1 MTPLKKFFRQL
12 FQQQDER
19 KLNTSGDFADNIDF
33 ESRVFEIAEEHGLSP
48 DAVLNM
54 ASLAAE
60 EYNEKLANWHK
71 LTPRQQ
77 EVAALICRGDTNR
90 EIARRLNI
98 SVSTVKTHIRYILP
112 KFGVNSKDQL
122 QQYFEDW
129 DFSNFDWTRH
139 TSTPH
144 TGRPPV

>member
-1 MTPLKKFFRQL
+1 MTPLRKFLRQL
-12 FQQQDER
+12 FQQQDEE
-19 KLNTSGDFADNIDF
+19 KHFSDEAPADF
-33 ESRVFEIAEEHGLSP
+33 ENRLFEIADEHGISP
-48 DAVLNM
+48 NAVLKM

-60 EYNEKLANWHK
+60 EYNEKVVNWRK

-77 EVAALICRGDTNR
+77 EVAALICGGDTNR

-112 KFGVNSKDQL
+112 KFGLNSKDQL

-129 DFSNFDWTRH
+129 DFSHFD
-139 TSTPH
+139 
-144 TGRPPV
+144 

>member
-1 MTPLKKFFRQL
+1 MTPLKKFLQQL
-12 FQQQDER
+12 FQQQEEKIQD
-19 KLNTSGDFADNIDF
+19 LSGEVPDGLDF

-60 EYNEKLANWHK
+60 EYNEKVANWRK

-77 EVAALICRGDTNR
+77 EVAALICRGYTNR
-90 EIARRLNI
+90 EIARQLNI
-98 SVSTVKTHIRYILP
+98 AVSTVKTHIRSILP
-112 KFGVNSKDQL
+112 KFGVSSKDQL

-129 DFSNFDWTRH
+129 DFSYFY
-139 TSTPH
+139 
-144 TGRPPV
+144 

>member
-1 MTPLKKFFRQL
+1 MTLLKKFFQQL
-12 FQQQDER
+12 FQQQEER
-19 KLNTSGDFADNIDF
+19 TQDPSGKSPDDLDF
-33 ESRVFEIAEEHGLSP
+33 EDRVFEIAEEHGLSP

-60 EYNEKLANWHK
+60 EYNEKVANWRK

-77 EVAALICRGDTNR
+77 EVAALICKGYTNR
-90 EIARRLNI
+90 EIARQLNI

-129 DFSNFDWTRH
+129 DFSHFN
-139 TSTPH
+139 
-144 TGRPPV
+144 

>member
-1 MTPLKKFFRQL
+1 MTLLKKFFQQL

-19 KLNTSGDFADNIDF
+19 TQNLSAQSTDDSNF

-60 EYNEKLANWHK
+60 EYNEKVTNWRK

-77 EVAALICRGDTNR
+77 EVAALICRGYTNR
-90 EIARRLNI
+90 EISRQLNI
-98 SVSTVKTHIRYILP
+98 SVSTVKTHVRYILP
-112 KFGVNSKDQL
+112 KFGLNSKDQL

-129 DFSNFDWTRH
+129 DFSHFN
-139 TSTPH
+139 
-144 TGRPPV
+144 